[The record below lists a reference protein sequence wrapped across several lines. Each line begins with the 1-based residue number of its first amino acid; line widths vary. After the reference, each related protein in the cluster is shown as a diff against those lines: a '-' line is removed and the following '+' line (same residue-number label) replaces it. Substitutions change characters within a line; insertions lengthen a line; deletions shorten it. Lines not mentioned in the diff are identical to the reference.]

1 MMNTDR
7 VDTEEKSNDS
17 VNIEGKKEAVKDL
30 GVKCSLE
37 GYYPKAKVRDT
48 QGITV

>member
-30 GVKCSLE
+30 GVKYGLE
-37 GYYPKAKVRDT
+37 VYYPKAKVRD
-48 QGITV
+48 